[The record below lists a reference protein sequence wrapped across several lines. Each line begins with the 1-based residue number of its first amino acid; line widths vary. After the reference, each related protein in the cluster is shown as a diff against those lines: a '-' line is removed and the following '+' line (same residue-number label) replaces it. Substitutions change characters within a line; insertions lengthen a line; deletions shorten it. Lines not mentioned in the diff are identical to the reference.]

1 MMLRKFSTDT
11 NGDLTS
17 NSRLH
22 AKMGSV
28 IIDEEKK
35 EENEEEKEQR
45 MLMMTRDQKYIQDLE
60 DMTKKD
66 LIGIMLN
73 SKVNFML

>member
-45 MLMMTRDQKYIQDLE
+45 MLMMTRDQKYI
-60 DMTKKD
+60 
-66 LIGIMLN
+66 
-73 SKVNFML
+73 